1 MPLEHWDF
9 LRHDFGRILGPLA
22 LDLQLEQIPFV
33 RCTPIKL
40 NEKHIE
46 QFRENNF
53 RDSVFWQLSHLPHFG
68 GILYHYLIVYLPLSP
83 LGVPQATREAQYLL
97 LAFG

>member
-9 LRHDFGRILGPLA
+9 LRHDFDRILGPSA
-22 LDLQLEQIPFV
+22 LGLQLEQIPFV

-53 RDSVFWQLSHLPHFG
+53 RDSIFWHFPHLPHFWG
-68 GILYHYLIVYLPLSP
+68 TLKPQYSEQVRQTLFVYYF
-83 LGVPQATREAQYLL
+83 E
-97 LAFG
+97 